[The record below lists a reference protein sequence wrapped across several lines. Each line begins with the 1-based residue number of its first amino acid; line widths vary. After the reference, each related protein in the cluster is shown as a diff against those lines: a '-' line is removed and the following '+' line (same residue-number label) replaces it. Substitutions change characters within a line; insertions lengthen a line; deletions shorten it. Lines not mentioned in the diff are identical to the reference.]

1 MKPFN
6 FNMILNETDNE
17 HSKKGERERGQE
29 GRREEGREEGR
40 KEGREGGREGGI
52 PLYKNTLLIKTACAV
67 PNIRIVYILTP
78 EMRTPLY

>member
-1 MKPFN
+1 MKLSMN
-6 FNMILNETDNE
+6 TA
-17 HSKKGERERGQE
+17 KKERGRE
-29 GRREEGREEGR
+29 GRREGGRKEGRKGGR
-40 KEGREGGREGGI
+40 KEGREGEREGGI